1 MKKIP
6 VSLIVDD
13 PAPVISVYYTHCN
26 PKITRDGREMIRNVP
41 NSIFLDFCRVVSRR
55 GIKGK
60 FSVVPMPGNE
70 GDIINGI
77 NGVDKKD
84 LDEWMDALKKYLA
97 PNFAIGPEMLTHN
110 LAVDLETGK
119 ALDKNERDFAMDK
132 DRTVLTPYV
141 AKALDI
147 LKRAGIDSCGV
158 TSPWDFGIE
167 VEDEYVRSISDAVKE
182 VYGKDNSWY
191 FLRSL
196 RNTPNAKPWVAYED
210 GERTVVSIPATL
222 KDHTWQTINTTKNDD
237 EFIRSV
243 ADLIIN
249 DDATAG
255 EMIDVLNSGGYP
267 ILLAHWQSLVSN
279 GLATGIRVLDLVAER
294 INRNLS
300 DRVEWMSFEQ
310 IMDLVI
316 ADKKSFPKPDFDNI
330 IKFL

>member
-1 MKKIP
+1 M
-6 VSLIVDD
+6 
-13 PAPVISVYYTHCN
+13 
-26 PKITRDGREMIRNVP
+26 
-41 NSIFLDFCRVVSRR
+41 
-55 GIKGK
+55 
-60 FSVVPMPGNE
+60 
-70 GDIINGI
+70 
-77 NGVDKKD
+77 
-84 LDEWMDALKKYLA
+84 
-97 PNFAIGPEMLTHN
+97 
-110 LAVDLETGK
+110 
-119 ALDKNERDFAMDK
+119 
-132 DRTVLTPYV
+132 
-141 AKALDI
+141 
-147 LKRAGIDSCGV
+147 

-167 VEDEYVRSISDAVKE
+167 VEDEYVRYISDAVKE

-243 ADLIIN
+243 ADQIIN